1 MCRKL
6 DLSGVRNYTN
16 VKCDIIDA
24 MNLIGE
30 KVYLSDDVN
39 FESYEEGNLIEVSY
53 SNNISYPFLGECGI
67 GAYRYLILEK
77 YAKFVEG
84 NEIKMNKATILKEYE
99 ETIQKVSELSM
110 LLANFDSNTEFS
122 RRSYEFLWLLKENF
136 CQNMKILETIA
147 ENEKIYEIYD
157 IQRKHFNH
165 LTSTSGE

>member
-1 MCRKL
+1 
-6 DLSGVRNYTN
+6 
-16 VKCDIIDA
+16 
-24 MNLIGE
+24 
-30 KVYLSDDVN
+30 
-39 FESYEEGNLIEVSY
+39 
-53 SNNISYPFLGECGI
+53 
-67 GAYRYLILEK
+67 
-77 YAKFVEG
+77 
-84 NEIKMNKATILKEYE
+84 MNKATILKEYE